1 MGRRDPRRGSP
12 AVAGRTLGLALALL
26 SGLPCAAAAQ
36 EIRGRV
42 IDSENGAPVGLAA
55 IFVLDAERDPVV
67 AGGADVEGFYSIQ
80 LPAAGEFIVIVERLG
95 YFETESPLVAIPDDG
110 VLSAD
115 FEMRPEP
122 FRLDPL
128 EVVVQNEELEDFL
141 TLEFGVHP
149 ATIPGYRS
157 IQGFRL
163 AEAKL
168 KAEDNTDLLRWLYIP
183 ISHGRAVCV
192 GTFAAGGGA
201 ELPKRMG
208 YERVMA
214 AQDVSNSVD
223 PRLQCGQLI
232 LDGIPCRNEHIDEI
246 PMDQIAVVVTVPGE
260 VRLYTRTF
268 DWTFKPGGAA
278 GSC

>member
-1 MGRRDPRRGSP
+1 MGVRR
-12 AVAGRTLGLALALL
+12 VVLGLAATLL
-26 SGLPCAAAAQ
+26 VVAPGAADAQ

-42 IDSENGAPVGLAA
+42 TDAENGAPVGLAA
-55 IFVLDAERDPVV
+55 VIVLDAERQPIVM
-67 AGGADVEGFYSIQ
+67 GGADVEGFYTIR
-80 LPAAGEFIVIVERLG
+80 LPQAGDYIVVVERLG
-95 YFETESPLVAIPDDG
+95 YFENESPLVAIAEEM

-149 ATIPGYRS
+149 ATMPGYRS
-157 IQGFRL
+157 YQGVRL

-168 KAEDNTDLLRWLYIP
+168 KAVDNTDLLRWLYIP
-183 ISHGRAVCV
+183 VSHGREVCV
-192 GTFAAGGGA
+192 GTFGAGA
-201 ELPKRMG
+201 ELPERMG
-208 YERVMA
+208 YDRVMA
-214 AQDVSNSVD
+214 AQNASSASDL
-223 PRLQCGQLI
+223 RRQCGSLS
-232 LDGIPCRNEHIDEI
+232 LDGVQCRNEHIDQI

-260 VRLYTRTF
+260 VRLYTRDF
-268 DWTFKPGGAA
+268 DWTFKPGGSA